1 MSNPGGLS
9 KIMLKNDDIQKIV
22 NNLKK
27 NIEKKLD
34 QQINKLNVHSYK
46 TQIVAGINYFVKV
59 EIEDN
64 TFIHLKIYKTLDN
77 SSMLINYLYPLD
89 INSPIKYF

>member
-27 NIEKKLD
+27 EIEKKLD
-34 QQINKLNVHSYK
+34 KQINKLNVHSYK

-64 TFIHLKIYKTLDN
+64 IFIHLKIYKTLN
-77 SSMLINYLYPLD
+77 NCSILTNYLYPLN
-89 INSPIKYF
+89 INSPINYF